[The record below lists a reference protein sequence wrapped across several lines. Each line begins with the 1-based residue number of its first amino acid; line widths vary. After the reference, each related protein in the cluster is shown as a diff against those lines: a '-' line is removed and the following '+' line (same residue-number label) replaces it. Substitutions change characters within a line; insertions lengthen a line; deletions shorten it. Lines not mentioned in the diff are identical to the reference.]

1 MPDNITINVNDG
13 KCIDI
18 TTTNGYLLVYLNNQ
32 EFKFKGTLSLK
43 DLAPMLLKYAMEKM
57 VKHD

>member
-1 MPDNITINVNDG
+1 MDNITININDG
-13 KCIDI
+13 KCTDI
-18 TTTNGYLLVYLNNQ
+18 TMTTGYLLIYLNGQ

-43 DLAPMLLKYAMEKM
+43 DLAPMLLKYAMEKI